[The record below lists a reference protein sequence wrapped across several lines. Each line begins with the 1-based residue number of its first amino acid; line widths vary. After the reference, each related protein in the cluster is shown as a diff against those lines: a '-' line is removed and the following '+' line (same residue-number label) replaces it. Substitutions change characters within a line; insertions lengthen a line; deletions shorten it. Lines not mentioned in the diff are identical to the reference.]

1 MNVSVWTVYSAGN
14 QFLWKVTFP
23 FFPCFFLTLLF
34 SEALGKMKDVYEKNP
49 QMGDPASLASQ
60 ISQTSQ
66 NIERLRGELSKYE
79 VIYTSLFIY
88 TKRVSLPLVMPS
100 TLKWIYKMYEC
111 ALTTLWCPFLWC
123 RSGLLK
129 QEDVGRRCATKP
141 THSIIMEHMM
151 STGIPD
157 LLREGCLCQLCR
169 GNTVSLFVSAAL
181 MELTRMKALLMPPRP
196 STQSLT
202 MTLRMRN

>member
-1 MNVSVWTVYSAGN
+1 MNVAVWTVYSAGN
-14 QFLWKVTFP
+14 QFLQKVTFP

-79 VIYTSLFIY
+79 VIYTSRLIY
-88 TKRVSLPLVMPS
+88 TKRLSLQLVVR
-100 TLKWIYKMYEC
+100 C
-111 ALTTLWCPFLWC
+111 ALTGVLFCGC

-129 QEDVGRRCATKP
+129 QEDVWRRCATKP
-141 THSIIMEHMM
+141 THSIITEHMT

-157 LLREGCLCQLCR
+157 LLREGCLYQLCT

-181 MELTRMKALLMPPRP
+181 MELTWMKALLMPPRP
-196 STQSLT
+196 STQSST